1 MRGARVLEAGC
12 GVGLPGAL
20 ALQLGCAE
28 LVLQDYNAAVLCWM
42 TMRMP
47 HRVPTPYEEPRAR
60 ASRPGSNPGLAG
72 LLLTRSG
79 LALHSH
85 APP

>member
-28 LVLQDYNAAVLCWM
+28 LVLQV
-42 TMRMP
+42 
-47 HRVPTPYEEPRAR
+47 
-60 ASRPGSNPGLAG
+60 GLG
-72 LLLTRSG
+72 LGSG
-79 LALHSH
+79 LGLGLD
-85 APP
+85 

>member
-1 MRGARVLEAGC
+1 MLEAGC

-47 HRVPTPYEEPRAR
+47 HRAPTPDEQPRAR
-60 ASRPGSNPGLAG
+60 ASRPGSN
-72 LLLTRSG
+72 LTSRS
-79 LALHSH
+79 ATH
-85 APP
+85 ACGPCLGQPRSA